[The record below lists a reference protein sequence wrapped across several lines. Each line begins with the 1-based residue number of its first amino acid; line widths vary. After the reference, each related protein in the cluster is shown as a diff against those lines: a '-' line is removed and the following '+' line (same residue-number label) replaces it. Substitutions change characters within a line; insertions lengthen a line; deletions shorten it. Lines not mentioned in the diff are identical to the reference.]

1 MEKSEPELVD
11 GYNEIV
17 VLDTH
22 DSCSFELTAVVPG
35 QHVQGLCN
43 SRTKILTWRWE
54 TVVKFYLDEKLQAP
68 DRCWVIEESVSS
80 KSIAPSRMIDHAP
93 LLDSY
98 ISKSVFKAQTRLL
111 SFVIF

>member
-17 VLDTH
+17 VLDIH

-43 SRTKILTWRWE
+43 SRTKILTWRRE
-54 TVVKFYLDEKLQAP
+54 TVIKFYLDEKLQAP